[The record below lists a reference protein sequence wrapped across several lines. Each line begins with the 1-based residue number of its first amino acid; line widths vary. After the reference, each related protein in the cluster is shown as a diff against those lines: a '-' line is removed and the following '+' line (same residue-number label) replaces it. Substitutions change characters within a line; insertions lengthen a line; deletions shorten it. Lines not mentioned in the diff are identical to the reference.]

1 MKWGRGLLA
10 LLASACAEPAVVWSP
25 EPAVPEHPSLRLE
38 RIYATRVSSEVW
50 IGGFDGAAIGSAKV
64 VVERDGVA
72 VAEASPDAAGRFR
85 IAVPAQEGEWA
96 ISPPEGPAVVLRV
109 RDPEVARAAALLD
122 GLGGAG
128 LTPNDLVILGPK
140 QAPFGALV
148 RSGDH
153 AVSAIDLE
161 RGIQPDSGRFLERAN
176 PWFVAPVDPEG
187 TEVVVSA
194 YATGEVQRLDLVDR
208 ARPAVIYRPGGPVA
222 LEDPWP
228 LLEPRDVDGD
238 GTVEAAVLRYPLLT
252 PQPVLVLGGRIYAAY
267 TGVISVRLGSRGPVQ
282 LPPTLVSW
290 ALDDPDHPLRT
301 PLPFHNPQE
310 LRALPDGRILV
321 VASGVL
327 DPRGDQV
334 EVRTPSGVVVFDP
347 DTNQVAER
355 WDLQD
360 FGAGTAVLGEEFL
373 WVGSLA
379 RPFLRRI
386 PRGGVGEIRELR
398 VNDEE
403 VDSIFRMIELDGG
416 LVAVPSFNTDRLH
429 VLDLRTGELDP
440 APFFAP
446 FPVGPGRPVF
456 SGLQVVARR
465 PGRIGVDFVGPDLF
479 LLFGPGSAITPLELR
494 KVMGP

>member
-1 MKWGRGLLA
+1 MKRVACGLA
-10 LLASACAEPAVVWSP
+10 LLGLACAEPAVVWSP

-38 RIYATRVSSEVW
+38 RIYATRSPTEIL
-50 IGGFDGAAIGSAKV
+50 IGGFDGAAIGPAPV
-64 VVERDGVA
+64 GVERDGVRIT
-72 VAEASPDAAGRFR
+72 EATPDAHGRFR
-85 IAVPAQEGEWA
+85 IATPAVDGDWA
-96 ISPPEGPAVVLRV
+96 ITRAGEPAVGLRV
-109 RDPEVARAAALLD
+109 RDPEVARAAALLE

-128 LTPNDLVILGPK
+128 LTPNDLVIVGPK
-140 QAPFGALV
+140 HAPFGALV

-161 RGIQPDSGRFLERAN
+161 QGLQPDSGRFLDRAN
-176 PWFVAPVDPEG
+176 PWFAAPVDPEG

-194 YATGEVQRLDLVDR
+194 YASGEVQRLDLVNR
-208 ARPAVIYRPGGPVA
+208 ARPPVIYRPGGPVELA
-222 LEDPWP
+222 EAWP
-228 LLEPRDVDGD
+228 LLEPRDVDED
-238 GTVEAAVLRYPLLT
+238 GTAEASVLRYPLIT

-290 ALDDPDHPLRT
+290 ALDDPDNPRRT
-301 PLPFHNPQE
+301 LLPFHNPQE

-327 DPRGDQV
+327 DPRGDRV
-334 EVRTPSGVVVFDP
+334 EVRTPGGVVVYDPMTDRVVERFDL
-347 DTNQVAER
+347 A
-355 WDLQD
+355 D
-360 FGAGTAVLGEEFL
+360 FGAGTAVLSEEAL

-379 RPFLRRI
+379 RPILRRI
-386 PRGGVGEIRELR
+386 PRFGSGDPTELL

-429 VLDLRTGELDP
+429 VLDLRTGQLNP
-440 APFFAP
+440 PPFFEP
-446 FPVGPGRPVF
+446 FLVGPGRPVF

-465 PGRIGVDFVGPDLF
+465 PGRIGVDFTGPDLF
-479 LLFGPGSAITPLELR
+479 LLFGPGSSITPLELR

>member
-1 MKWGRGLLA
+1 MKSETILVTLLV
-10 LLASACAEPAVVWSP
+10 SACAEPAVIWSP

-38 RIYATRVSSEVW
+38 RIYSTRSSAEVW
-50 IGGFDGAAIGSAKV
+50 IGGFDGAALGPATV
-64 VVERDGVA
+64 VVERDGVS
-72 VAEASPDAAGRFR
+72 VAEATPDAFGRFR
-85 IAVPAQEGEWA
+85 IAVPEQPGEWS
-96 ISPPEGPAVVLRV
+96 IGRVGEPSVVLRV
-109 RDPEVARAAALLD
+109 RDPEVARAAAILE

-128 LTPNDLVILGPK
+128 LTPNDLVIVGTR

-161 RGIQPDSGRFLERAN
+161 RGMQPDSGRFLERAN
-176 PWFVAPVDPEG
+176 PWFVAPVAPEG
-187 TEVVVSA
+187 SEVVVSA

-208 ARPAVIYRPGGPVA
+208 DRPAVIYRPGGPVE
-222 LEDPWP
+222 LEQPWP
-228 LLEPRDVDGD
+228 LLEPRDVDED
-238 GTVEAAVLRYPLLT
+238 GTAEAAVARYPLLT
-252 PQPVLVLGGRIYAAY
+252 PQPVLVSGGRIYAAY

-310 LRALPDGRILV
+310 LRALADGRILV

-327 DPRGDQV
+327 DPRGDRV
-334 EVRTPSGVVVFDP
+334 EVRTPGGVVVFDP
-347 DTNQVAER
+347 DTQSVVER
-355 WDLQD
+355 WELQD
-360 FGAGTAVLGEEFL
+360 FGAGTAVLDEEAL

-379 RPFLRRI
+379 RPILRRI
-386 PRGGVGEIRELR
+386 PRDGVGEIRELR

-403 VDSIFRMIELDGG
+403 VDSVFRMIELEGG

-429 VLDLRTGELDP
+429 VLDRRTAELNP
-440 APFFAP
+440 APFFEP

-479 LLFGPGSAITPLELR
+479 LLFGPGSAIVPLELR